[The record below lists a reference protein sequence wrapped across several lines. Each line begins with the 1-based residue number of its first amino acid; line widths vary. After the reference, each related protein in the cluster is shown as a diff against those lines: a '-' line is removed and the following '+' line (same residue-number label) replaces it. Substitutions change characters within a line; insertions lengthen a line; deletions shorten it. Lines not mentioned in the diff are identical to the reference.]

1 VITILIDANLDGHSE
16 LLDTRLRS
24 EKWDEFRDQLEIR
37 FAHFGDVRLD
47 RDSKDDLIWRICQG
61 RGMYLLTANRS
72 MEGHD
77 FLEATIR
84 REGTDLSFP
93 VFTLADSNRLYES
106 TAYLD
111 KVIESILEY
120 LLDEPN
126 CRGTGRLFVPR

>member
-1 VITILIDANLDGHSE
+1 
-16 LLDTRLRS
+16 
-24 EKWDEFRDQLEIR
+24 
-37 FAHFGDVRLD
+37 
-47 RDSKDDLIWRICQG
+47 
-61 RGMYLLTANRS
+61 

-77 FLEATIR
+77 SLEATIR